1 MFDKENGSSPMNGE
15 KKGFFDRLVALPWRK
30 FALVV
35 VLLFIGYVLS
45 LLVSCSTVRVVGN
58 NGESRVKVNQ
68 SALDS
73 AQIVVEFLNPK

>member
-1 MFDKENGSSPMNGE
+1 MSDKENGSNPMNGE
-15 KKGFFDRLVALPWRK
+15 KKGFFDRLVTLPWRK

-35 VLLFIGYVLS
+35 VFLFIGYVLS

>member
-1 MFDKENGSSPMNGE
+1 MNGADNTSS
-15 KKGFFDRLVALPWRK
+15 DRNSFLSKLASLPWRK

-35 VLLFIGYVLS
+35 ILLFIGWALS

-58 NGESRVKVNQ
+58 NGDSRVKVNQ

-73 AQIVVEFLNPK
+73 AQIVVEFKTPLRQ